1 MATIKAVCIS
11 EKKGTAKKNIGQA
24 ELIENFGLRD
34 DAHAGDWH
42 RQVSLL
48 SYEKIEEFKAL
59 GVDVKD
65 GDFGEN
71 LIVEGIDVAK
81 IDIYSISGIM
91 TASQLN
97 SNTINLANHKGVYI
111 AVVTDQNGNRTT
123 HKVVL

>member
-1 MATIKAVCIS
+1 VKVA
-11 EKKGTAKKNIGQA
+11 EK
-24 ELIENFGLRD
+24 
-34 DAHAGDWH
+34 
-42 RQVSLL
+42 
-48 SYEKIEEFKAL
+48 
-59 GVDVKD
+59 
-65 GDFGEN
+65 N

-97 SNTINLANHKGVYI
+97 SNTINLASYKGVYI